1 MEKDA
6 DDCVI
11 GGLQNYAKSR
21 SGISE
26 KTGTDTSIHWSTIMA
41 PRSANGLLGCSRM
54 APPPWLCR
62 HRRNNGYERAKQ
74 VFIDCN
80 VPHRVKAHGAQVLM
94 IDGCGAIVAAKRGCA
109 TAARCRLETR
119 IAF

>member
-41 PRSANGLLGCSRM
+41 PRSANGVLGRQSNG
-54 APPPWLCR
+54 AASLAVSPP
-62 HRRNNGYERAKQ
+62 A
-74 VFIDCN
+74 
-80 VPHRVKAHGAQVLM
+80 
-94 IDGCGAIVAAKRGCA
+94 
-109 TAARCRLETR
+109 
-119 IAF
+119 